1 MVKARLNDCL
11 CSSDVSTKTPMDPKS
26 KLEVKMFSPQLNFYN
41 RKLAYLI
48 YQKAKSP
55 NTAVIGN

>member
-1 MVKARLNDCL
+1 
-11 CSSDVSTKTPMDPKS
+11 KS

-55 NTAVIGN
+55 NTAALGVSLTIRKFNILKIPNK